1 MIKDESN
8 VDNKMISN
16 RLRSFVKKKERNQNK
31 KLMKVNDDSI
41 IDKQIFI
48 NDIQKVI
55 EKNVDDHLNDLLDD
69 KNANKFEILL
79 SNHETVDTK

>member
-16 RLRSFVKKKERNQNK
+16 RLRSFVKKKVRNQNK
-31 KLMKVNDDSI
+31 KLMKVNDGSI

-55 EKNVDDHLNDLLDD
+55 EKN
-69 KNANKFEILL
+69 E
-79 SNHETVDTK
+79 